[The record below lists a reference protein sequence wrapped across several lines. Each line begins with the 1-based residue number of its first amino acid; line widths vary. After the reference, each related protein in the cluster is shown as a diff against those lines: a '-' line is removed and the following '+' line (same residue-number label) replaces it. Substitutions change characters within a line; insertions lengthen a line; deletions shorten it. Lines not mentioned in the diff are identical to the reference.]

1 MFQVLSHPCPILV
14 ATLEGVNKSIKK
26 VPVEWNIGE
35 TLVKEFKRIK
45 EYDQYIMKNVK
56 MIIARIVYGRCS
68 LPKYTTV
75 GE

>member
-1 MFQVLSHPCPILV
+1 M
-14 ATLEGVNKSIKK
+14 
-26 VPVEWNIGE
+26 PVEWNIGE